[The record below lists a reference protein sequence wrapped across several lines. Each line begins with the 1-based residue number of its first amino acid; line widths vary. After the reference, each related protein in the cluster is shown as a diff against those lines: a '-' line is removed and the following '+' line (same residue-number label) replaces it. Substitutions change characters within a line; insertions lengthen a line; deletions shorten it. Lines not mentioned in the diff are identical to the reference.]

1 MKQFKIYGITGGAGT
16 GKSEV
21 MRMLKDYFGAY
32 VILTDEVARDLT
44 KKGHVSYQLIVD
56 HFGQD
61 ILQEDGEIDRP
72 RLASIVFQ
80 DAEELQALNG
90 MTRPYVR
97 QEVERLTDQAR
108 RSGKYPFAA
117 VESAIL
123 LEAGFGDMMDEI
135 WYIYTD
141 PQIRRQRMKQTRG
154 YSDARVDAVMSRQA
168 DDSVMRRKADFVLT
182 NNSSLEDV
190 RRQLEDKL
198 Y

>member
-1 MKQFKIYGITGGAGT
+1 
-16 GKSEV
+16 
-21 MRMLKDYFGAY
+21 
-32 VILTDEVARDLT
+32 
-44 KKGHVSYQLIVD
+44 
-56 HFGQD
+56 
-61 ILQEDGEIDRP
+61 
-72 RLASIVFQ
+72 
-80 DAEELQALNG
+80 
-90 MTRPYVR
+90 
-97 QEVERLTDQAR
+97 
-108 RSGKYPFAA
+108 
-117 VESAIL
+117 
-123 LEAGFGDMMDEI
+123 MDEI